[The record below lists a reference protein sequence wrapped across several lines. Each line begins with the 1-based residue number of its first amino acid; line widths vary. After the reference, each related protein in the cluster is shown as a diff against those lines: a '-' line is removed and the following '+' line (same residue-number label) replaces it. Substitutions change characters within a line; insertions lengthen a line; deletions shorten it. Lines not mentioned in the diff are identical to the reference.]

1 MPLHA
6 TPPAKHAAIW
16 GVELQWSPPSLP
28 PPKNAKKAIVT
39 KVALP
44 DGLTPDRAVCL
55 AGSDPENSLKLH
67 RHPRPWG
74 DSRFL

>member
-6 TPPAKHAAIW
+6 TPPAKHAAIR
-16 GVELQWSPPSLP
+16 GEELQWPPPSLLT
-28 PPKNAKKAIVT
+28 PKNAKKAIVT

-44 DGLTPDRAVCL
+44 DGLTPDRALFL
-55 AGSDPENSLKLH
+55 AVSDPENSLKLH
-67 RHPRPWG
+67 RHPRPSG